1 MQGADYEASMTVNG
15 TAKGIVGRARIIFCW
30 SGIPAHPGGHLH
42 GNKDSSAE
50 RSSSKATGR
59 LGEMIPLLKAGLA
72 TENIRQLLGYVLHYS
87 RDARLKMGNMQS

>member
-15 TAKGIVGRARIIFCW
+15 TAKGICW

-59 LGEMIPLLKAGLA
+59 LEEMTLPLKAGLA
-72 TENIRQLLGYVLHYS
+72 TENIRQLLGYVLHHS
-87 RDARLKMGNMQS
+87 RDARLKMGNMKS